1 MQPRCSRGAAE
12 THSSGPCRT
21 CRSCE
26 AVDVSDRSPPRGGS
40 GAPQAQRPSSA
51 HRRQLRHSS
60 LTLSLPLRKNQA
72 HLKTFSPTHAPP
84 ASAVSHPR
92 LSAPAMSS
100 AVTETEESAHSSPL
114 TPLKLVGLV
123 CVFLALCLDVGAVM
137 SPAWVTADDQYYL
150 SLWESCWKPGSYEKW
165 QCSST
170 LGSDWQVAT
179 LALLLGGGALVLMS
193 FLVALVAVCIGTR
206 RRFYAPVAF
215 MLFAAEE
222 QRFDTRACSPLYSPK
237 SELQTIKFQL
247 IKSQEISCPP
257 GLQLGPLPHQVHREH
272 QPEDLSRVQ
281 LGLRAGLGRDHFFL
295 WWGNPLLPQPQELR
309 GLLLTPVKA
318 GYFTATWWQR
328 SRLGEGEF
336 VFNS

>member
-1 MQPRCSRGAAE
+1 
-12 THSSGPCRT
+12 
-21 CRSCE
+21 
-26 AVDVSDRSPPRGGS
+26 
-40 GAPQAQRPSSA
+40 
-51 HRRQLRHSS
+51 
-60 LTLSLPLRKNQA
+60 
-72 HLKTFSPTHAPP
+72 
-84 ASAVSHPR
+84 
-92 LSAPAMSS
+92 MSS

-215 MLFAAEE
+215 MLFAAVVLQAAEINVSDRE
-222 QRFDTRACSPLYSPK
+222 IKFYAWRLPNGLSHIITAYYLKVGMQRAPLTLPPAPVHLAFSDRPRGSGFSPLCLRSCLHSFYSTFDHPVWI
-237 SELQTIKFQL
+237 SGGLVMAEGVRPEDYCDEPVEDEFGEIIKRWSGCEEGGGVQPFRQR
-247 IKSQEISCPP
+247 
-257 GLQLGPLPHQVHREH
+257 HRENLTPRDREGG
-272 QPEDLSRVQ
+272 QKARQ
-281 LGLRAGLGRDHFFL
+281 RASVHHPYRE
-295 WWGNPLLPQPQELR
+295 QLR
-309 GLLLTPVKA
+309 GGSGENKVWVSACLGCAA
-318 GYFTATWWQR
+318 GDSFTCSAGRRLAAGGWR
-328 SRLGEGEF
+328 RLGEPREG
-336 VFNS
+336 